1 MQFRGKESEQPAT
14 VHREKHCLLAS
25 LVHRVLN
32 PRAIENMSL
41 PAPQPNGH
49 GVDPRP
55 LVFAVDDEPMLL
67 ELVAMVLEPLGCR
80 VQTFRDPAAAVR
92 AFALAQPRPALII
105 TDFAMHAMNGL
116 DLIRDCRRLQP
127 QQKVLM
133 VSGTV
138 DEAIYYDSPYKP
150 NQFLAK
156 PYPAATLAEMVLA
169 LLAK

>member
-1 MQFRGKESEQPAT
+1 MGETR
-14 VHREKHCLLAS
+14 
-25 LVHRVLN
+25 
-32 PRAIENMSL
+32 NMSATSL
-41 PAPQPNGH
+41 QRNGD
-49 GVDPRP
+49 GGDPRP

-92 AFALAQPRPALII
+92 AFSLAQPRPELII

-116 DLIRDCRRLQP
+116 DLIRDCRRIHP
-127 QQKVLM
+127 QQKILM

-138 DEAIYYDSPYKP
+138 DEAIYYDSPHKP

-156 PYPAATLAEMVLA
+156 PYPAAQLASMVMA
-169 LLAK
+169 LLEK